1 MRRNR
6 LQVEPACCWDER
18 RAVAWAFA
26 HTLRS
31 DVVSELK
38 VSPGSALPCP
48 PPQGPI
54 LKVTH
59 ADNLDRD
66 KTALRRDKTT
76 ILWSTA
82 VERLKMCVKECFS
95 SRLALPS

>member
-1 MRRNR
+1 MLRQNR

-48 PPQGPI
+48 PPGPQFSRSHT
-54 LKVTH
+54 LTTQ
-59 ADNLDRD
+59 
-66 KTALRRDKTT
+66 TATKQHSAETRQRYCG
-76 ILWSTA
+76 A
-82 VERLKMCVKECFS
+82 QQ
-95 SRLALPS
+95 